1 MSEGPAPTL
10 GPRPLVLSARV
21 LAGAPRI
28 RHGFSTRAHAGGG
41 SGVAAGVDFDLRQR
55 AEDPAGSTR
64 NRALFTAAMGLAG
77 APLVTLGQTHEARIF
92 EIDDAAGLPDEPP
105 SGFDAVITDVPRIA
119 IAIGTAD
126 CLPVLIADPSRGAVG
141 AVHAGWRSAALG
153 LPALTVRRMGERYG
167 SRPDEL
173 VVALG
178 PAIGPCCF
186 EVGEE
191 VISGLAARSPE
202 PERWVVRAA
211 RRKPHVDLAL
221 ATRLAL
227 EAEGVRADAI
237 ERVAGCTRCDAARF
251 FSFRREGAAT
261 GRQLSAIGA
270 VEAGTAMGATSP
282 ASSAS
287 STSE

>member
-1 MSEGPAPTL
+1 MSGERA
-10 GPRPLVLSARV
+10 PLVLTAGV
-21 LAGAPRI
+21 LAGAARL
-28 RHGFSTRAHAGGG
+28 RHGFSTRTYVGASGGG
-41 SGVAAGVDFDLRQR
+41 EFDLRQR
-55 AEDPAGSTR
+55 AEDPVGSAR
-64 NRALFTAAMGLAG
+64 NRAAFTDALGLPG

-92 EIDDAAGLPDEPP
+92 EVESASALPSEPP
-105 SGFDAVITDVPRIA
+105 TGFDAVITDVPGVA

-126 CLPVLIADPSRGAVG
+126 CLPVLIGDPARAAVG

-191 VISGLAARSPE
+191 VIGGLAASAPA
-202 PERWVVRAA
+202 PERWVVRAPG
-211 RRKPHVDLAL
+211 RKPHVDLAL
-221 ATRLAL
+221 ATQLAL
-227 EAEGVRADAI
+227 EAAGVRAAAI
-237 ERVAGCTRCDAARF
+237 EHVPGCTRCDGARF

-261 GRQLSAIGA
+261 GRQLSAIGVVA
-270 VEAGTAMGATSP
+270 AAGA
-282 ASSAS
+282 
-287 STSE
+287 